1 MIWAAA
7 QEAFRDEWGY
17 RTPTEADYQLF
28 LSDPVTSDTSL
39 WRIAWDG
46 NEVAGLR
53 LPDLVAP
60 LATHTGWNVYQAAP
74 SELCDRDGSYVPFA
88 RTKAEREAA
97 GDPRPSLEE
106 RYGSRAAYV
115 AKIKAA
121 ADALVG
127 ERLLLPADAAAYV
140 KAAEASDRF

>member
-1 MIWAAA
+1 MSAVDA
-7 QEAFRDEWGY
+7 
-17 RTPTEADYQLF
+17 
-28 LSDPVTSDTSL
+28 
-39 WRIAWDG
+39 DG

-60 LATHTGWNVYQAAP
+60 LATHTGWNIYQAVP

-88 RTKAEREAA
+88 KTKAEREAA
-97 GDPRPSLEE
+97 GDPRLSLEE
-106 RYGSRAAYV
+106 RYGSRPAYV